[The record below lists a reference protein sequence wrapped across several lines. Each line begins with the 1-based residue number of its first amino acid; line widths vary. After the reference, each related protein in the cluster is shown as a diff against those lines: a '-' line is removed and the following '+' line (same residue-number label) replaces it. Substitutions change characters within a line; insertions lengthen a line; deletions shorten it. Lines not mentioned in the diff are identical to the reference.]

1 MKSVRFA
8 LRALSK
14 SPVFTGV
21 AVLSLALGIGANTA
35 IFTLMDQILLRMLP
49 IREPERIVQ
58 LEQKGPTFGTTR
70 GAIVTSYPMYRDLRD
85 GNNAFDGVIARF
97 TAPIALGHKGQT
109 ERATAELV
117 SGNYFDVLG
126 LQARAGRLLGPEDDR
141 TPGAHPVAV
150 LAYGYWQRKFGGDKN
165 ILQNTIQMN
174 GHPLTVIGI
183 APPGFQGVEV
193 GGATDVFV
201 PVMMKKQ
208 ATPTWD
214 GMEDR
219 RDAWLQVFARLKP
232 GITPQQA
239 QASLEPLY
247 KQILNA
253 EVDTLPADKPL
264 IREAFLK
271 EKKLIVD
278 EAGKG
283 SPTCGDRR
291 RNPLRIDGDGGPG
304 AADRLRECG
313 EPPDGTRGSSAE
325 GDCDSDLAR
334 SFAMADRT
342 ATAGGKRS
350 PVAHRRMP
358 GAARRRLDRRS
369 ADQLSSVRGSTT
381 RVHHGSR
388 CSGACLQ
395 FRDCRC
401 CGSAVRTCSGDS
413 GYSQGYRRYAEGG
426 SREYVERQRPGSTA
440 ERAWLCSDLL
450 VADVAD
456 RRGIVCAQ
464 SLQSQ
469 DACIRASPRKT

>member
-1 MKSVRFA
+1 M
-8 LRALSK
+8 
-14 SPVFTGV
+14 
-21 AVLSLALGIGANTA
+21 
-35 IFTLMDQILLRMLP
+35 
-49 IREPERIVQ
+49 
-58 LEQKGPTFGTTR
+58 
-70 GAIVTSYPMYRDLRD
+70 
-85 GNNAFDGVIARF
+85 
-97 TAPIALGHKGQT
+97 
-109 ERATAELV
+109 
-117 SGNYFDVLG
+117 LG

-271 EKKLIVD
+271 EKKLLVD

-283 SPTCGDRR
+283 IS
-291 RNPLRIDGDGGPG
+291 NL
-304 AADRLRECG
+304 
-313 EPPDGTRGSSAE
+313 
-325 GDCDSDLAR
+325 
-334 SFAMADRT
+334 
-342 ATAGGKRS
+342 
-350 PVAHRRMP
+350 
-358 GAARRRLDRRS
+358 RRS
-369 ADQLSSVRGSTT
+369 AEKPLYVLMAMVGLVLLIACANVANLLTARAAARQKEIAIRISLGASQWQIARQLLVESAVLSLIGGCLALLVAVWTGDLLISFLPFEEAPRAFTT
-381 RVHHGSR
+381 APDARVLVFNFAIR
-388 CSGACLQ
+388 
-395 FRDCRC
+395 RC

-426 SREYVERQRPGSTA
+426 SRQYVERQRPGSTP
-440 ERAWLCSDLL
+440 ERACCCPDLL
-450 VADVAD
+450 VADAAD

-469 DACIRASPRKT
+469 DACIRASLRRT